1 MSDTTETPQA
11 EPAPAPAPAPAPDKR
26 ERRRERRRRAVETLK
41 GIVDLLT
48 TVAAAVRYAQQTRGR

>member
-11 EPAPAPAPAPAPDKR
+11 EPDKR

-48 TVAAAVRYAQQTRGR
+48 TVAAAVRYVQQTRGR

>member
-11 EPAPAPAPAPAPDKR
+11 EPAPAPAPDKR
-26 ERRRERRRRAVETLK
+26 ERRRERRRKAAETIR

-48 TVAAAVRYAQQTRGR
+48 TVAAAVRYVQQTRGK

>member
-11 EPAPAPAPAPAPDKR
+11 EPAPAPAPDKR
-26 ERRRERRRRAVETLK
+26 ERRRERRRKVAETIR

-48 TVAAAVRYAQQTRGR
+48 TVAAAVRYVQQTRGR

>member
-11 EPAPAPAPAPAPDKR
+11 EPDKR
-26 ERRRERRRRAVETLK
+26 ERRRERRRKAVETLK

-48 TVAAAVRYAQQTRGR
+48 TVAAAVRYVQQTRGR